1 MCFQPWQALIILLKA
16 KTRGKLNASAAG
28 KMWVLVFL
36 VGIVVW
42 RVWETFHK
50 QGSARGQTTML
61 WSFYALF
68 ALSCVVFGGTILE
81 FFLVDR
87 AFHPGVAW
95 GGVVLWGAASLIRA
109 IAIRTLGRFWSL
121 HVEIREQHDFVRDG
135 PYQYVRHPAYLSFVL
150 EHIAVPMVGN
160 AWWTL
165 AVVLFVYVPLILFRI
180 KQEEVALVAKFG
192 DTYRVYQ
199 RQVGALWPKLGD
211 VGRRVDLC

>member
-1 MCFQPWQALIILLKA
+1 
-16 KTRGKLNASAAG
+16 
-28 KMWVLVFL
+28 MWVLVFM

-68 ALSCVVFGGTILE
+68 ALSCVVFGGTVLE

-87 AFHPGVAW
+87 PFHPGVAW

-135 PYQYVRHPAYLSFVL
+135 PYQYVRHPAYLSLSWNISRCRWWVTHGGRWPL
-150 EHIAVPMVGN
+150 CSLCTCRSSCSGSSKRGCVGCEVWGSLSRLP
-160 AWWTL
+160 A
-165 AVVLFVYVPLILFRI
+165 ASRGVV
-180 KQEEVALVAKFG
+180 A
-192 DTYRVYQ
+192 
-199 RQVGALWPKLGD
+199 KLGD